1 MTVRTI
7 PLLLTV
13 LSAAA
18 LAACS
23 DKTADD
29 NRTAQGQVL
38 EGSVSDA
45 MLPMDTVRSQAPL
58 APRAAPSDVQTKD
71 IKDASSPKPAAVPV
85 PLPSDSVT
93 PEPSPAA
100 PAAT

>member
-1 MTVRTI
+1 MTERTI
-7 PLLLTV
+7 PLLLTM
-13 LSAAA
+13 LSALA

-23 DKTADD
+23 DKHPND

-45 MLPMDTVRSQAPL
+45 MLPLDTVRSQAPL
-58 APRAAPSDVQTKD
+58 APRAAPSDVQTKVS
-71 IKDASSPKPAAVPV
+71 KDAKSPNPATAPV
-85 PLPSDSVT
+85 ILPSDSAT
-93 PEPSPAA
+93 PDATPAA